1 MLILIWQL
9 ENICIVLKYRK
20 KSIVQTVYQ
29 SLHRNSL
36 KLFYYYFMDI
46 FKCQKNKPCINY
58 LNNNCGIFYEVT
70 QF

>member
-20 KSIVQTVYQ
+20 KSIVQTVYK

-36 KLFYYYFMDI
+36 
-46 FKCQKNKPCINY
+46 
-58 LNNNCGIFYEVT
+58 NNRKTNHVSTI
-70 QF
+70 